1 MLNLFITYADSPIN
15 FSYGFQDPATQ
26 WMLGIVDL
34 HDNIVFYLIIILTVV
49 LWFLISALYNPDHL
63 ANLHHGNLIEVIWTI
78 TPAMILWVIGLPS
91 LKLLYMMD
99 EILDAELT
107 VKAIANQWYWSYE
120 YTDYVFANGEENQD
134 AINAFDSF
142 MVADEDLELGGLR
155 ELTVDNYLVLPIN
168 TSLRVL
174 VSSNDVIHAFAVP
187 SLGIKADCYPGRLN
201 SLGFVINR
209 ESTFYGGCSELCGA
223 LHHAMPIGIK
233 AVSLNEYLSYMNS
246 VNE

>member
-120 YTDYVFANGEENQD
+120 YTDYVFANGEEN
-134 AINAFDSF
+134 
-142 MVADEDLELGGLR
+142 
-155 ELTVDNYLVLPIN
+155 
-168 TSLRVL
+168 
-174 VSSNDVIHAFAVP
+174 
-187 SLGIKADCYPGRLN
+187 
-201 SLGFVINR
+201 
-209 ESTFYGGCSELCGA
+209 
-223 LHHAMPIGIK
+223 
-233 AVSLNEYLSYMNS
+233 
-246 VNE
+246 